1 MKTEHLIPL
10 IDFCKNHDIHDSF
23 LHELQE
29 IGLVQ
34 IVSVHKSY
42 YIEQDY
48 LPKLEQ
54 IIRFHRDLHI
64 NVEGVDVIL
73 RLLDQIRETKDEMK
87 VLQNRLRLY
96 EDF

>member
-1 MKTEHLIPL
+1 MNTEHLIPL
-10 IDFCKNHDIHDSF
+10 IDFCKNHDIQDSF
-23 LHELQE
+23 LEELQDT
-29 IGLVQ
+29 GLVQ
-34 IVSVHKSY
+34 IVSIHQSSY
-42 YIEQDY
+42 LEKEC

-54 IIRFHRDLHI
+54 IIRFNRDLHI

-73 RLLDQIRETKDEMK
+73 RLLDEMQQVKDEMK